1 MNDAAIL
8 VDRDGAVTTVTIN
21 RPERKNALDVNAW
34 LALRDAIT
42 AASTDARTRVV
53 VLTGAGDAF
62 CAGADLSGADDEHPL
77 QRMHIN
83 NEIALA
89 LHHMPKPSIAKVR
102 GVAVAAGWNLALGC
116 DLVAAAPD
124 ARFSQIFARRALS
137 VDLGGSWLLPRLVGL
152 QQAKRLAL
160 LAEFIDGT
168 EAAQLGLVTWV
179 RPDAELDE
187 FVDGIASQ
195 LAALPPLA
203 VAQSK
208 ALLNEGAQTTLRQA
222 LDNEARAQAIN
233 FATEDTATAFTAF
246 LTKTEATYTGR
257 WAVR

>member
-1 MNDAAIL
+1 MNGEAVL
-8 VDRDGAVTTVTIN
+8 VDRDGPVTTVTIN
-21 RPERKNALDVNAW
+21 RPERKNALDVKAW
-34 LALRDAIT
+34 TALREAIA
-42 AASTDARTRVV
+42 AASADEQTRVV
-53 VLTGAGDAF
+53 VLTGAGGAF
-62 CAGADLSGADDEHPL
+62 CAGADLSDADDEHPL
-77 QRMHIN
+77 HRMHIN

-89 LHHMPKPSIAKVR
+89 LHHMPKPTIAKVR

-116 DLVAAAPD
+116 DFVAAAPG
-124 ARFSQIFARRALS
+124 ARFSQMFTRRALS

-160 LAEFIDGT
+160 LSEFVDTT

-187 FVDGIASQ
+187 FVDTIAGQ

-203 VAQSK
+203 LAQTK
-208 ALLNEGAQTTLRQA
+208 ALLNEGAQSSLRQA
-222 LDNEARAQAIN
+222 LDSEARAQAIN
-233 FATEDTATAFTAF
+233 FATEDAATAFTAF
-246 LTKTEATYTGR
+246 RNKTEATYTGR